1 MGWSSVRHVPKM
13 SSVVAVLCLAFTVFI
28 GCSIAGQM
36 ADARRID
43 ASPARVKGTV
53 DRIIPGS
60 RGSGSVVRVSY
71 QAAGRRLTTTSLP
84 LGLDGHPWPVV
95 GDRLCLEVAAGHP
108 EAVRLCGDK
117 YPRGADWFATYQ
129 LMAVAGTAG
138 TLMALGFV
146 VSALRARSRPSV
158 RRSVDTTA
166 PSRSS
171 PDRAGGGSLE
181 S

>member
-1 MGWSSVRHVPKM
+1 M

-71 QAAGRRLTTTSLP
+71 QAAGRRPPADHHKSAPGTGRTSM
-84 LGLDGHPWPVV
+84 
-95 GDRLCLEVAAGHP
+95 A
-108 EAVRLCGDK
+108 
-117 YPRGADWFATYQ
+117 RG
-129 LMAVAGTAG
+129 
-138 TLMALGFV
+138 
-146 VSALRARSRPSV
+146 R
-158 RRSVDTTA
+158 
-166 PSRSS
+166 
-171 PDRAGGGSLE
+171 
-181 S
+181 